1 VFGYARQEV
10 VDALIAEVGEL
21 RRRLE
26 ALENPPVVQK
36 AVTDEEQRKMP
47 RTITSGKWPTIQRKL
62 EIMDRL
68 KVKPGT

>member
-47 RTITSGKWPTIQRKL
+47 RTITSGKWPAIQRKL